1 MNIKDY
7 MNNPGGKGSVAPGKH
22 LLLND
27 LDRRYALLE
36 RDKPIELKVYI
47 DKYSYIFHLV
57 ITTEADEKENTYDV
71 VLKFDPSSKADRFD
85 GTIKKYNMKIFS
97 NCPSFTYTYAYVAH
111 INGLLVDGL
120 RGKYDKEIIKNPPIQ
135 RNPRLVLNYEKS
147 IYYAC
152 KYIIEKGYLSKA
164 LIDSQT
170 QRFNKTLFG
179 EDIRT
184 SSQINKEIRK
194 EKIAKSLNNTKT
206 ASSIETNK
214 IQSKKEKPIKKSN
227 TKQKSIRPT
236 KPKQPK
242 RSGRKR

>member
-7 MNNPGGKGSVAPGKH
+7 MNNPGGKGSVTPGKQ

-36 RDKPIELKVYI
+36 RDKPIELKIYR
-47 DKYSYIFHLV
+47 DKYSYIFHLI
-57 ITTEADEKENTYDV
+57 ITTEANEKENTYDV
-71 VLKFDPSSKADRFD
+71 VLKFDPSTKSDRFD
-85 GTIKKYNMKIFS
+85 GSIKNYNMKMFS

-120 RGKYDKEIIKNPPIQ
+120 RDKYDKETLKNPPIQ

-152 KYIIEKGYLSKA
+152 KYIMEKGYLNKA
-164 LIDSQT
+164 SIDAQSL
-170 QRFNKTLFG
+170 RFNKTIFV
-179 EDIRT
+179 EEIRT

-194 EKIAKSLNNTKT
+194 EKVNKALNKNSNINT
-206 ASSIETNK
+206 IETNK
-214 IQSKKEKPIKKSN
+214 THSKKDKPVKKSN
-227 TKQKSIRPT
+227 TKQKIKKPI

-242 RSGRKR
+242 RANRKR